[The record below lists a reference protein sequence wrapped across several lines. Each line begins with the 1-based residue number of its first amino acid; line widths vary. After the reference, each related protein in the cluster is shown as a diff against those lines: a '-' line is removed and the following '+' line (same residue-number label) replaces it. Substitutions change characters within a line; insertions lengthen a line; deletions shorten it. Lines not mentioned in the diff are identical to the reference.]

1 MIFSSVL
8 PVSLPPSSYLHQLN
22 ELYSE
27 DMRFRAPL
35 RSNHGLAGTNALQLM
50 LR

>member
-22 ELYSE
+22 E

-35 RSNHGLAGTNALQLM
+35 RSSHGLAGTNALQLM